1 MKLTALCITYLVL
14 FLYYIP
20 TYWKIFCKFGRR
32 GWEGIIPVYNQYI
45 FYKET
50 WTPKFFWFNL
60 IMIFF
65 SCIFTVAYSFT
76 EVAGYNLAVVI
87 FSLVRLIIQLMLCGK
102 IAKTFGKGNVFAVGL
117 YFFPFIC
124 YPILAFG
131 SAMPKNRIYT
141 E

>member
-1 MKLTALCITYLVL
+1 MKLTALCITYLIL
-14 FLYYIP
+14 FIYYIP
-20 TYWKIFCKFGRR
+20 TYWKIFQKFGRK
-32 GWEGIIPVYNQYI
+32 GWEGIIPVYNKYI

-50 WTPKFFWFNL
+50 WAPKFFWLNL

-65 SCIFTVAYSFT
+65 GCIFTVAYSFT
-76 EVAGYNLAVVI
+76 ELAGYNLAVMF
-87 FSLVRLIIQLMLCGK
+87 FSFIRLIIQFMLCGK
-102 IAKTFGKGNVFAVGL
+102 IAKTFGKGMFAVGL

-131 SAMPKNRIYT
+131 KAMPIIENA